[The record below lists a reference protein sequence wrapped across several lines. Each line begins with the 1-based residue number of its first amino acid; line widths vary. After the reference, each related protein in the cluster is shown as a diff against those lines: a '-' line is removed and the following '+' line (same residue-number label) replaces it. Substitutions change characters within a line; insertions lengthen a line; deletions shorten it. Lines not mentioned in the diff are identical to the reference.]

1 MGHYDNCRDDHF
13 PAASKKVEQLDTKAW
28 VMVPVEPTE
37 EMVDAGGR
45 QQASGRGGPDSI
57 YRAMLSASP
66 SLPVVDG
73 GAFTHVAKT
82 KLEGLLA
89 DGWQINGYSI
99 HKDDRLG
106 LVTTG
111 AFVGWYTN
119 ACEAMEAAE
128 SRVLSLEEALRAI
141 VERAKAASS
150 GGSLAALSGL
160 SGMEQIA
167 RNALKVNGNG

>member
-1 MGHYDNCRDDHF
+1 M
-13 PAASKKVEQLDTKAW
+13 VEPLDTKAW
-28 VMVPVEPTE
+28 VLAPVEPTE

-73 GAFTHVAKT
+73 GEVAWARYADDGEPVDVFFDT
-82 KLEGLLA
+82 SRAISLRLL
-89 DGWQINGYSI
+89 G
-99 HKDDRLG
+99 KDVRALSLKGERDDY
-106 LVTTG
+106 
-111 AFVGWYTN
+111 A
-119 ACEAMEAAE
+119 EALRVAGRTIQHNVSRAEAAE
-128 SRVLSLEEALRAI
+128 SRVQSLEEALRAI

>member
-1 MGHYDNCRDDHF
+1 M
-13 PAASKKVEQLDTKAW
+13 VEPLDTKAC
-28 VMVPVEPTE
+28 VMVPVKPTP
-37 EMVDAGGR
+37 EMIGAANRVDFDNEDEA
-45 QQASGRGGPDSI
+45 AMAVNLWH
-57 YRAMLSASP
+57 AMLSASP

-82 KLEGLLA
+82 KLDGLLA

-119 ACEAMEAAE
+119 ACEAMDAAE
-128 SRVLSLEEALRAI
+128 SRAQSLEEALRMI

-150 GGSLAALSGL
+150 GGSSAALSGL
-160 SGMEQIA
+160 CGIENFA